1 MLTIRLLFP
10 APPEYSTGMNEGSR
24 AIDSPAL
31 VLIVDDNERN
41 RILLETIIGKGTPYE
56 PILAENGA
64 AALARAAERPPD
76 LVLLDVLM
84 PGMNGYEVATRFKE
98 IPALKDVPIIFITA
112 LTEVDEKVRAFE
124 VGGIDCI
131 VKPIEPREVISRVT
145 AQIELR
151 RRHEEIRRLN
161 HAMNLELDL
170 ARKIQRAI
178 MPGETIRHARA
189 LVAGRCLPLEKVS
202 GDYHDVIAIDDDI
215 LLVFLADITGHGVP
229 AALYTMMLKTDLYY
243 LVRFT
248 RSPAEIL
255 ARLNERLCR
264 TLIEDFFITASL
276 LVVDLSASPTIVHAS
291 AGHPPA
297 LRLAADGAVE
307 PLASNS
313 LFLGWRVDQEF
324 TETRLDL
331 RPGEA
336 VFIHTDGF
344 TDAIRAVR
352 GAASAEE
359 FIRAA
364 RRGRDFRLCAWIE
377 TTMEELRRA
386 EAARA
391 ADDDLSIV
399 GVEIVAGAA

>member
-1 MLTIRLLFP
+1 
-10 APPEYSTGMNEGSR
+10 MNEGSR
-24 AIDSPAL
+24 AAVPEL

-41 RILLETIIGKGTPYE
+41 RILLETIIRKGTPYE
-56 PILAENGA
+56 PVLAEDGA
-64 AALARAAERPPD
+64 TALARAIERPPD

-84 PGMNGYEVATRFKE
+84 PGMDGYEVATRLKR

-112 LTEVDEKVRAFE
+112 LTEVEEKVRAFE
-124 VGGIDCI
+124 VGGIDYI

-145 AQIELR
+145 AQIELK
-151 RRHEEIRRLN
+151 RHHQEIRRLN
-161 HAMNLELDL
+161 QEMNLELDL

-178 MPGETIRHARA
+178 MPGEAIRHPKA
-189 LVAGRCLPLEKVS
+189 LIAGRSLPLEKVS
-202 GDYHDVIAIDDDI
+202 GDYFDVIAIADDI
-215 LLVFLADITGHGVP
+215 YLVFLADIMGHGVP

-264 TLIEDFFITASL
+264 SLVEDFFITASL
-276 LVVDLSASPTIVHAS
+276 LVVDLSSSPMIIHAS

-297 LRLAADGAVE
+297 LHLAPDGAVE
-307 PLASNS
+307 SLSVNG
-313 LFLGWRVDQEF
+313 LFLGWREDQRF
-324 TETRLDL
+324 TEKRLDL

-344 TDAIRAVR
+344 TDAARAIR

-359 FIRAA
+359 FVRQA
-364 RRGRDFRLCAWIE
+364 RGAGGFQPCAWIE
-377 TTMEELRRA
+377 ATMEEFGRA
-386 EAARA
+386 EAARTV
-391 ADDDLSIV
+391 DDDISIV
-399 GVEIVAGAA
+399 GVEITAA